1 MLILKG
7 SWKYYWS
14 CRTWVVLSSFSP
26 SWVAAH
32 TGEQTEVPATTSLD
46 VTAVPLLPHGWNRG
60 ISLPHPWMKQEY
72 SLWLLVWNKGTPTI
86 PLAETGTPQPLPW
99 MKQGYPH
106 YPFGGNGGIPNPLL
120 NERWVSTCIWCC
132 VHQCKTTWDLHCR
145 DFLSLGYLVFPT
157 SVLVECGSIHYKEY
171 HSPVIRPNVPQPSCS
186 LPFS

>member
-1 MLILKG
+1 MSWKVAMLILKG

-72 SLWLLVWNKGTPTI
+72 SLWLLAWNKCTPYHPPGWNRDTPTT
-86 PLAETGTPQPLPW
+86 PLDETGLPPLPLW
-99 MKQGYPH
+99 RKRRYPQSPVEWKVGINLH
-106 YPFGGNGGIPNPLL
+106 MVLCASIQDHLRPALQELPFFGIFGIP
-120 NERWVSTCIWCC
+120 
-132 VHQCKTTWDLHCR
+132 D
-145 DFLSLGYLVFPT
+145 
-157 SVLVECGSIHYKEY
+157 
-171 HSPVIRPNVPQPSCS
+171 
-186 LPFS
+186 